1 MGYQLSLPMLLR
13 ALKLRCDYP
22 HKLTLPFK
30 SKASYDLQNPPA
42 LAFLISTFMGSQN
55 LKFERGTKKEEQFLV
70 VADQCRSPE
79 NFSLGRPNQMLT
91 FEFGGWGVNRNTHVK
106 TFRSRIESKQKVW
119 RQVRLGTR
127 AILME
132 GKFYNPEPFR
142 VWDSTSRERFGFSLN
157 HKSVFHSKNSSFK
170 ETRLSLYLF
179 VPFFHF
185 LLSSN
190 EFFFHLRYGRL

>member
-1 MGYQLSLPMLLR
+1 M
-13 ALKLRCDYP
+13 
-22 HKLTLPFK
+22 
-30 SKASYDLQNPPA
+30 
-42 LAFLISTFMGSQN
+42 
-55 LKFERGTKKEEQFLV
+55 

-79 NFSLGRPNQMLT
+79 NLSLGRPNQMLILSL
-91 FEFGGWGVNRNTHVK
+91 GGGGVNRKTHVK
-106 TFRSRIESKQKVW
+106 TFGSRIESKQKVW
-119 RQVRLGTR
+119 RQVRHRTR

-132 GKFYNPEPFR
+132 GKSCNPEPFR